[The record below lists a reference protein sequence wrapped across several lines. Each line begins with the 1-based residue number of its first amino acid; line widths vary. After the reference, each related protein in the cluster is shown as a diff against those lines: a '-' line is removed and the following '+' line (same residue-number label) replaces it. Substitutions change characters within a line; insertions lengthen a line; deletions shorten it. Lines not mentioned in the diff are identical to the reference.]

1 MKAGPMTHISDQI
14 APRFALWS
22 LLFGNFVIGTG
33 VLLPAGLLNVLGTDL
48 AVPSATAGLL
58 LFAGGLVVGFGAPL
72 LAGFT
77 SRYDRRMLLVVAMA
91 IYAVSHALAA
101 FAPDFWSLLI
111 IRTVGMISAAVFT
124 PQAAAT
130 VGLLV
135 PAEKRSQ
142 AIAFIFIGWSAASVV
157 GIPLGSVLAS
167 EIGWRAAFLGMA
179 AISAVSCASAWL
191 SLRPGLRVVPLQ
203 ISSWISVFRN
213 PLLLCIM
220 LVTLLSMSGQFTIVS
235 YLAPTLREAFGA
247 SPAEIAAMFAVF
259 GVAGVAG
266 NYLATRAVGWFGVD
280 LAVLISLL
288 SLVAGMGLFGLFF
301 GSYHWAIVAG
311 TVWGLGSFSSNS
323 LQQSR
328 LVAVAPTL
336 AAATVALNT
345 SAVYLGQSIGAA
357 AGGFVIDDGIT
368 AGIAWMSVV
377 FLVLSVVM
385 SLAASWLAGRKR
397 I

>member
-1 MKAGPMTHISDQI
+1 MTHISDQI

-157 GIPLGSVLAS
+157 GIPLGSILAS

>member
-1 MKAGPMTHISDQI
+1 MTHISDQI

-157 GIPLGSVLAS
+157 GIPLGSILAS

-220 LVTLLSMSGQFTIVS
+220 LVTLLSMSGQFAIVS

>member
-157 GIPLGSVLAS
+157 GIPLGSILAS

>member
-1 MKAGPMTHISDQI
+1 MTHISDQI

-58 LFAGGLVVGFGAPL
+58 LFAGGLVVGFGAPP

-157 GIPLGSVLAS
+157 GIPLGSILAS

>member
-1 MKAGPMTHISDQI
+1 MTHISDQI

-157 GIPLGSVLAS
+157 GIPLGSILAS

-377 FLVLSVVM
+377 FLVLSVVT

>member
-58 LFAGGLVVGFGAPL
+58 LFAGGLVVGFGAPP

-157 GIPLGSVLAS
+157 GIPLGSILAS

>member
-1 MKAGPMTHISDQI
+1 MTHISDQI

-58 LFAGGLVVGFGAPL
+58 LFAGGLVVGFGAPP

-157 GIPLGSVLAS
+157 GIPLGSILAS

-377 FLVLSVVM
+377 FLVLSVVT

>member
-58 LFAGGLVVGFGAPL
+58 LFAGGLVVGFGAPP

-157 GIPLGSVLAS
+157 GIPLGSILAS

-377 FLVLSVVM
+377 FLVLSVVT

>member
-157 GIPLGSVLAS
+157 GIPLGSILAS

-377 FLVLSVVM
+377 FLVLSVVT